1 MVGKSVGQSVIY
13 SVGQFINPYVCRSFM
28 LSCIS
33 LGQAVA
39 WSGRL
44 HGWSVTCSDSC
55 LVNGLDDVWFGC
67 WFAWLVIF
75 SDGSLFGG
83 FQLRRNV
90 EGMAL
95 ADLPLQRNL
104 VTILQ

>member
-1 MVGKSVGQSVIY
+1 MFVGHSCSRVFGQV
-13 SVGQFINPYVCRSFM
+13 
-28 LSCIS
+28 
-33 LGQAVA
+33 VA

-44 HGWSVTCSDSC
+44 HGRSVTCSVIC
-55 LVNGLDDVWFGC
+55 LVSGLVGVWFGC
-67 WFAWLVIF
+67 WFACLVSF
-75 SDGSLFGG
+75 SDGSLVGG

-95 ADLPLQRNL
+95 ADLPLQRNV